1 MKLEKTDSR
10 YGTLTIAL
18 HWLMLV
24 LLVAVVA
31 MMEMRGLFP
40 KGSVGRN
47 AMKHWHYVFGLLVL
61 VLAVVRVS
69 ARLSGPSPGIVPAPP
84 EWQRWLAKLVALGLY
99 ALMLGMPVAGWMLL
113 SAEGDPIPFFGLQL
127 PPLVGP
133 DAALADVIKE
143 LHETGAT
150 LAYVLVGLHVAAALY
165 HHYAV
170 RDNTLRRM
178 LPRQGE

>member
-1 MKLEKTDSR
+1 MKWRNTDGS
-10 YGTLTIAL
+10 YGTVTIAL

-31 MMEMRGLFP
+31 LMELRGMFP

-61 VLAVVRVS
+61 ILAVVRVS
-69 ARLSGPSPGIVPAPP
+69 ARLSGPSPAVVPAPP
-84 EWQRWLAKLVALGLY
+84 KWQRPVAMLVALGLY
-99 ALMLGMPVAGWMLL
+99 ALMLGMPVAGWILL
-113 SAEGDPIPFFGLQL
+113 SAEGDPIPFFGWQL

-133 DAALADVIKE
+133 DAALAEMIKQ

-165 HHYAV
+165 HHYV
-170 RDNTLRRM
+170 LRDNALRRM
-178 LPRQGE
+178 LPRRGE